1 MTGIV
6 IFIVAVAIVVV
17 LVLVILTHHVNKKK
31 QVDRMQMDILA
42 M

>member
-6 IFIVAVAIVVV
+6 IFIVAAAVVAV
-17 LVLVILTHHVNKKK
+17 LVFVIVNRQLNRKK
-31 QVDRMQMDILA
+31 QLDRIQMDILA